1 MQHGMI
7 ATAQGRRGRA
17 VRLFIVT
24 YLSMTLV
31 VSVTQAET
39 VPSRESILNFQEFGI
54 GISKCQEWATDPT
67 MEVQTINW
75 VLGYW
80 SGRNNFNTRNSYVGT
95 SMNAYEIVDRVRA
108 LCKQNPSMSI
118 NAAVNTVYN
127 ETESAG
133 E

>member
-31 VSVTQAET
+31 IPVTKAET

-54 GISKCQEWATDPT
+54 GISKCREWGTDPT

-95 SMNAYEIVDRVRA
+95 SMSAYEIVDRVRA
-108 LCKQNPSMSI
+108 SCKQNPSMSI